1 MKMRRGRRRF
11 LALMIVCALLAPMA
25 APAAALGTRLPMAG
39 EEEELSLWDLPFE
52 QGVQGEE
59 AAADSSAPA
68 GEAVTS
74 APAVSDAEEPNAESA
89 APAEEEAPA
98 QEQAPVQEP
107 ESFPQVT
114 VPAEWYDIVNVGFNN
129 KSLYLRSG
137 PSTSSSVLLL
147 PFATE
152 RANVRETMDNG
163 WSRVVV
169 RGVEGFLPTSTVK
182 QNNYPFYM
190 ARDYTIGGVELKENQ
205 VILARSR
212 TADNVYDCYL
222 EGNLSISIPVNGALL
237 LTPEQY
243 YEKNKDKFVSTLIG
257 REESYY
263 SLGSA
268 NWGRNVNLELGCKS
282 VDGKIVLPASYF
294 SWCQHGGSGSAADG
308 YQIATVFS
316 STGYGYGGGLCQVTT
331 TLASAA
337 NHAKMY
343 LAEVYPHSQ
352 PITYL
357 RPGMT
362 EASIWRNGDIRYQH
376 DFAFF
381 NNRYAPIQIRMKAEN
396 GVVTAELYELTLPAR
411 QEGEADPVA

>member
-1 MKMRRGRRRF
+1 M
-11 LALMIVCALLAPMA
+11 
-25 APAAALGTRLPMAG
+25 
-39 EEEELSLWDLPFE
+39 
-52 QGVQGEE
+52 
-59 AAADSSAPA
+59 
-68 GEAVTS
+68 
-74 APAVSDAEEPNAESA
+74 
-89 APAEEEAPA
+89 
-98 QEQAPVQEP
+98 
-107 ESFPQVT
+107 
-114 VPAEWYDIVNVGFNN
+114 
-129 KSLYLRSG
+129 
-137 PSTSSSVLLL
+137 
-147 PFATE
+147 
-152 RANVRETMDNG
+152 RETMDNG

-257 REESYY
+257 REVSYY

-362 EASIWRNGDIRYQH
+362 EASIWRNGNIRYQH

>member
-25 APAAALGTRLPMAG
+25 APAAALGARLPMAG
-39 EEEELSLWDLPFE
+39 EEEEFLLKDLPFE
-52 QGVQGEE
+52 QGTQEEGAGAASPAPAEE
-59 AAADSSAPA
+59 AA
-68 GEAVTS
+68 TS
-74 APAVSDAEEPNAESA
+74 VPAVSEAEGPNAESA
-89 APAEEEAPA
+89 VPAEKEAS
-98 QEQAPVQEP
+98 VLEP

-114 VPAEWYDIVNVGFNN
+114 VPAEKYDIVNVGFNN

-137 PSTSSSVLLL
+137 PSISSSALLL

-163 WSRVVV
+163 WSKVVV

-362 EASIWRNGDIRYQH
+362 EASIWRNGNIRYQH

-396 GVVTAELYELTLPAR
+396 GVVTAELYELTLPAQ
-411 QEGEADPVA
+411 QEGEAGPVA

>member
-1 MKMRRGRRRF
+1 MKRKNAA
-11 LALMIVCALLAPMA
+11 ALLCALLLCCL
-25 APAAALGTRLPMAG
+25 ALTAQAGATEVGVVVNDVPTNRLH
-39 EEEELSLWDLPFE
+39 LRTLPSTD
-52 QGVQGEE
+52 
-59 AAADSSAPA
+59 ADSL
-68 GEAVTS
+68 GKYYTGVEVE
-74 APAVSDAEEPNAESA
+74 VLDASNFGDWA
-89 APAEEEAPA
+89 
-98 QEQAPVQEP
+98 
-107 ESFPQVT
+107 
-114 VPAEWYDIVNVGFNN
+114 
-129 KSLYLRSG
+129 K
-137 PSTSSSVLLL
+137 
-147 PFATE
+147 
-152 RANVRETMDNG
+152 VR
-163 WSRVVV
+163 V

-362 EASIWRNGDIRYQH
+362 EASIWRNGNIRYQH